1 MGDIKKL
8 QRDMMWA
15 FENQQ
20 EIPTEVLQV
29 AQDMFNRL
37 EEKYEQ
43 LGCKSLE
50 IKQYMQGNLE
60 KLVVE
65 LQDGIGN
72 RRKDE
77 QFEGIQKFLAYEK
90 QNKGEAA
97 GKFEEISN
105 NNSNN
110 IRVTLNTIY
119 KIEYALRDIQKMQNQ
134 ILSQKRKFSG
144 EQIEQINGEA
154 HELISE
160 LRNKSENKVYN
171 CFQIDNFQLRNELLQ
186 AYEDYKGE

>member
-29 AQDMFNRL
+29 AQDMFNKL

-43 LGCKSLE
+43 LGCNNRE
-50 IKQYMQGNLE
+50 IKQYMEDNLE
-60 KLVVE
+60 KLIVE
-65 LQDGIGN
+65 LQSGIGN

-77 QFEGIQKFLAYEK
+77 QFEGIQKFLSYEEK
-90 QNKGEAA
+90 NKGEVV
-97 GKFEEISN
+97 GRLEEISN
-105 NNSNN
+105 NNVNN
-110 IRVTLNTIY
+110 ARETLNTID
-119 KIEYALRDIQKMQNQ
+119 KIEGSLRDIQKMQNQ
-134 ILSQKRKFSG
+134 ILNQNRKFSG
-144 EQIEQINGEA
+144 EQINKINGEA
-154 HELISE
+154 HELIRD

-186 AYEDYKGE
+186 AYKEYKGE